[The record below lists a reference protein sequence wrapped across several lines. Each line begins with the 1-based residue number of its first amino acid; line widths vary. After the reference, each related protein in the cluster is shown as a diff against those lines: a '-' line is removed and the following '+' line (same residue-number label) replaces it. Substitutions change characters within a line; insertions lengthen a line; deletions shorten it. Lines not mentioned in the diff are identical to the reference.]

1 MEGGLV
7 IIINQVTNNGVRK
20 RVFRKV
26 DDYHWVENNVKIG
39 TLAAQYLERMAAG
52 EKIPEEYFLSLV

>member
-7 IIINQVTNNGVRK
+7 IVIKQVTSNGTRK

-39 TLAAQYLERMAAG
+39 TLAAQYLERLAAG
-52 EKIPEEYFLSLV
+52 KKISEGDFLSLV